1 MTPAREEAGKVEI
14 RALQVGEYD
23 GGGGGGKESE
33 IIGCGRDTVGRRG
46 KSGRLEF

>member
-1 MTPAREEAGKVEI
+1 M
-14 RALQVGEYD
+14 GEYD
-23 GGGGGGKESE
+23 GGGGGGGESE